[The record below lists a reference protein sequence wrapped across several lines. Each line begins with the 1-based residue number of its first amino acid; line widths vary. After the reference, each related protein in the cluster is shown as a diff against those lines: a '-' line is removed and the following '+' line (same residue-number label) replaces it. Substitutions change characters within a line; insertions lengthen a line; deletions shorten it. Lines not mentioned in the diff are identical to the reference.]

1 MLLDLVGN
9 MVEGQRGLDPYI
21 DEVIDELE
29 DETLRNRI
37 DNSLRD
43 QALVTIGLPPNTML
57 Q

>member
-1 MLLDLVGN
+1 